1 MFVSGKEGYFFE
13 TSVKLL
19 EVVLPN
25 EAGSLQELFPW
36 VLASSG
42 HTIVL
47 VEEHRLLGWS
57 GHPLKLKW
65 L

>member
-19 EVVLPN
+19 EVGISN
-25 EAGSLQELFPW
+25 EQAGSLQELFPW

-42 HTIVL
+42 YTL
-47 VEEHRLLGWS
+47 VS
-57 GHPLKLKW
+57 V
-65 L
+65 